1 MSAGEPHQTGP
12 LAAHIK
18 MVILVQAAV
27 ILAFSV
33 AMYEEY
39 VNNVYLQQYIVQ
51 VFTSNIVAEAA
62 LSVITASVFA
72 IGTFTLLGSM
82 NTSTRVKREWP
93 RLSEPLNEDLVVSPL
108 PVLARIEAKAK
119 PENSSPRPGGRK
131 RRSSNDDL
139 FSSMT
144 RYAAEHE

>member
-1 MSAGEPHQTGP
+1 MPSSEPHQTGHLP
-12 LAAHIK
+12 AHVKI
-18 MVILVQAAV
+18 VILVQAAI

-39 VNNVYLQQYIVQ
+39 LSNVYLQQYIVQ
-51 VFTSNIVAEAA
+51 VFTSNTAAEAA
-62 LSVITASVFA
+62 LSMITASVFA

-82 NTSTRVKREWP
+82 KTSTKVKREWQ
-93 RLSEPLNEDLVVSPL
+93 RQSEPLNEDLVASPL
-108 PVLARIEAKAK
+108 PVLERIEAKAK
-119 PENSSPRPGGRK
+119 PENSSPRPSRRK